1 VAARRGQ
8 NGRPLAAH
16 GWTTEGIR
24 SMLVW
29 LLALVLFLV
38 WAVAA
43 FVFGKGGFVHILF
56 FNAVA
61 IALVQFVHDR
71 RAARQ

>member
-1 VAARRGQ
+1 
-8 NGRPLAAH
+8 
-16 GWTTEGIR
+16 
-24 SMLVW
+24 MMVW

-38 WAVAA
+38 WAVAT
-43 FVFGKGGFVHILF
+43 FIFGKGGFVHILL

-61 IALVQFVHDR
+61 IALVQLIHDR